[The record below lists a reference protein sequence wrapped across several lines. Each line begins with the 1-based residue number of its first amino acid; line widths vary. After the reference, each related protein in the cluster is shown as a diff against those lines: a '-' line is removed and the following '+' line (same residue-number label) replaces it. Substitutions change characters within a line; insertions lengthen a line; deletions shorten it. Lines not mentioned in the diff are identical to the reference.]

1 MSNQQGPTVEQYS
14 SKVKEK
20 KTVCYILEILV
31 PQNLEKGRNAYQKV
45 VRCFSSFIFFES
57 HHSKISL

>member
-20 KTVCYILEILV
+20 KTATSVVKYCIAEPRESIMLF
-31 PQNLEKGRNAYQKV
+31 EKKRDV
-45 VRCFSSFIFFES
+45 SFCS
-57 HHSKISL
+57 

>member
-20 KTVCYILEILV
+20 KTVTS
-31 PQNLEKGRNAYQKV
+31 V
-45 VRCFSSFIFFES
+45 VVYVAVNFLS
-57 HHSKISL
+57 